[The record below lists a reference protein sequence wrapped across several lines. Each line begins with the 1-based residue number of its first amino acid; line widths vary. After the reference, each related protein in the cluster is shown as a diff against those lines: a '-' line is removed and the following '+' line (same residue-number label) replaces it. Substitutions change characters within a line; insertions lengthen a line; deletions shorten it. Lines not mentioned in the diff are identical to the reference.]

1 MSGWHWGLG
10 RLHRGTGPS
19 TLQGCYG
26 SHSTAP
32 WWRSSQRSEQIT
44 SGELRS
50 SARRPRSPSGGWD
63 THHDDGDHQ
72 SSQTNQVE
80 LLGEQLDEFIV
91 TALDG
96 DRKKSMKTGPAQ
108 RAEEAKRPEAPW
120 VLNPKCLK
128 LCLEDTWDLRKS
140 SGDFLGHKVPA
151 TCLKRAVSSP
161 LPQQSSW
168 KMEKTEAVWRLSRK
182 KWFDCWDGSTS

>member
-1 MSGWHWGLG
+1 MVKIISKICTDDG
-10 RLHRGTGPS
+10 RWVRARPLCS
-19 TLQGCYG
+19 E
-26 SHSTAP
+26 A
-32 WWRSSQRSEQIT
+32 RSLI
-44 SGELRS
+44 
-50 SARRPRSPSGGWD
+50 RRMD

-72 SSQTNQVE
+72 SGQTNQVE

-96 DRKKSMKTGPAQ
+96 DRRKSMKTGPKEQ
-108 RAEEAKRPEAPW
+108 KKLKDPKAPW
-120 VLNPKCLK
+120 ALSPKSLK
-128 LCLEDTWDLRKS
+128 LGLEGTWDLRKS
-140 SGDFLGHKVPA
+140 SGDFLGHNVPA

-168 KMEKTEAVWRLSRK
+168 KAEKTEVVWRASAK